1 VTKVVDFSNRR
12 TAGIGARPASV
23 DWHASARAA
32 LLRARTDDGHWE
44 GRLSTS
50 ALSTATAVIALA
62 TAARHDSRHDS
73 GVPAFVL
80 DALSRPLNDSGVGGR
95 ANAAPICPP
104 SDSGVVP
111 CSDSGVVA
119 RLIARGAAWLAA
131 HGNRDGGWGDTPESR
146 SNVATT
152 ALVWGALHVAAPTP
166 DIDAAVRA
174 GETWLADV
182 AGGLDAGSLRRA
194 LDVRYGTDRTF
205 SVPILTAL
213 AIAGR
218 LPSWRT
224 VAQLPFEL
232 AAAPHQLFASLRL
245 PVVSYALPALIAIG
259 QVRHQMRPTRN
270 PFAWLARTATR
281 RATLKTLRA
290 IQPTTGGF
298 LEATPLT
305 SFVVMSLAALGR
317 PTDDAS
323 FRVVP
328 PQLADDADA
337 QAVIRDGVRFLVA
350 SAREDGSW
358 PIDTNLATW
367 ATTLSIEALGAGGPL
382 TAWLDDEER
391 ARLLDWLLAQQYR
404 VEHPYTHA
412 APGGWAWTDLAGG
425 VPDADD
431 TAGALLALAQLGSP
445 ADSRVREAATAG
457 VTWLL
462 DLQNRDGGLP
472 TFCRGWTG
480 LPFDRSGPELTAH
493 AIRAWCAWRPHVP
506 ADVARRID
514 GALGEAARYLT
525 RVQHGDGAFEPLW
538 FGNEAAPGEVNL
550 TYGTAKVLPALDA
563 LDAAGIDGASAM
575 AARAARWI
583 AAAQRPDGGWSG
595 AVGSASGAESDLAPS
610 IEETAQAVAA
620 LAAHATRD
628 RDADLVPLRRGLAWL
643 RTATDGGRHF
653 PAAPIGLYFAR
664 LWYSEALYP
673 LIFTVA
679 AIQAAERVV
688 GNDAR

>member
-1 VTKVVDFSNRR
+1 MTKVVAIPDRHRDGSG
-12 TAGIGARPASV
+12 AGAASL

-32 LLRARTDDGHWE
+32 LLRARTRDGHWE

-62 TAARHDSRHDS
+62 TAARHDS
-73 GVPAFVL
+73 
-80 DALSRPLNDSGVGGR
+80 
-95 ANAAPICPP
+95 
-104 SDSGVVP
+104 GVV
-111 CSDSGVVA
+111 
-119 RLIARGAAWLAA
+119 RQLIERGAAWLAA
-131 HGNRDGGWGDTPESR
+131 HANSDGGWGDTPDSR
-146 SNVATT
+146 SNISTT
-152 ALVWGALHVAAPTP
+152 ALAWGALNVATSTP
-166 DIDAAVRA
+166 ATDAAARKA
-174 GETWLADV
+174 EAWLTYV
-182 AGGLDAGSLRRA
+182 AGGVDGASLRRA
-194 LDVRYGTDRTF
+194 LDARYGSDRTF

-218 LPSWRT
+218 LRSWRH

-270 PFAWLARTATR
+270 PATWLARTATR
-281 RATLKTLRA
+281 RRTLATLRA

-305 SFVVMSLAALGR
+305 SFVVMSLAALDRSPGAGAAFRLR
-317 PTDDAS
+317 PPRLDGD
-323 FRVVP
+323 P
-328 PQLADDADA
+328 NA
-337 QAVIRDGVRFLVA
+337 QAVIREGVAFL
-350 SAREDGSW
+350 ARSVRDDGSW

-367 ATTLSIEALGAGGPL
+367 ATTLSIEALAAGGPL
-382 TAWLDDEER
+382 TSWLDDAGR
-391 ARLLDWLLAQQYR
+391 ATLLDWILGQQYR

-431 TAGALLALAQLGSP
+431 TAGALLALAHLLGP
-445 ADSRVREAATAG
+445 AGGTQPEARVREAAEAG
-457 VTWLL
+457 VRWLL
-462 DLQNRDGGLP
+462 DLQNRDGGVP

-493 AIRAWCAWRPHVP
+493 AVRAWCAWRPHLATAVGSRIGP
-506 ADVARRID
+506 ALDKA
-514 GALGEAARYLT
+514 GRYLA
-525 RVQHGDGAFEPLW
+525 RVQHVDGAFAPLW

-563 LDAAGIDGASAM
+563 LADAGLDGAAGM
-575 AARAARWI
+575 ADRAARWL
-583 AAAQRPDGGWSG
+583 AASQRPDGGWSG
-595 AVGSASGAESDLAPS
+595 GVGTSGAPDGDPRPS

-620 LAAHATRD
+620 LAAHAGRD
-628 RDADLVPLRRGLAWL
+628 RAADLVPVRRGLAWL
-643 RTATDGGRHF
+643 RTATQEGCHF

-664 LWYSEALYP
+664 LWYSESLYP

-679 AIQAAERVV
+679 AIQAAERAL
-688 GNDAR
+688 GRERAR

>member
-1 VTKVVDFSNRR
+1 MKVVAMSDRHAAR
-12 TAGIGARPASV
+12 AGSRPAPA
-23 DWHASARAA
+23 DWQAATRAA
-32 LLRARTDDGHWE
+32 LLRARTGDGHWK

-62 TAARHDSRHDS
+62 SAARHDSGVVAHASAARHDS
-73 GVPAFVL
+73 GVVAHP
-80 DALSRPLNDSGVGGR
+80 NDSGVALR
-95 ANAAPICPP
+95 P
-104 SDSGVVP
+104 GVVP
-111 CSDSGVVA
+111 
-119 RLIARGAAWLAA
+119 RLIANGAAWLAA
-131 HGNRDGGWGDTPESR
+131 HANADGGWGDTPESR
-146 SNVATT
+146 SNISTTALAWGALNVATT
-152 ALVWGALHVAAPTP
+152 TPATDTAARK
-166 DIDAAVRA
+166 AEA
-174 GETWLADV
+174 WLTYV
-182 AGGLDAGSLRRA
+182 AGGVDGGSLRRA
-194 LDVRYGTDRTF
+194 LDARYGSDRTF

-218 LPSWRT
+218 LRSWRH

-270 PFAWLARTATR
+270 PATWLARTATR
-281 RATLKTLRA
+281 RRTLAALRA

-305 SFVVMSLAALGR
+305 SFVVMSLAALERSDG
-317 PTDDAS
+317 DAA
-323 FRVVP
+323 FRLRP
-328 PQLADDADA
+328 PQLRDDPNAA
-337 QAVIRDGVRFLVA
+337 AVIRDGVAFLAA
-350 SAREDGSW
+350 SVRDDGSW

-367 ATTLSIEALGAGGPL
+367 ATTLSIEALAAGGPL
-382 TAWLDDEER
+382 TSWLDDAER
-391 ARLLDWLLAQQYR
+391 ETLLDWLLGQQYR

-431 TAGALLALAQLGSP
+431 TAGALVALAHLRGPAGPLGSSP
-445 ADSRVREAATAG
+445 SDARVRDAAEAGAG
-457 VTWLL
+457 WLL
-462 DLQNRDGGLP
+462 DLQNGDGGLP

-493 AIRAWCAWRPHVP
+493 AVRAWCAWRSHLPGPVGQRIGP
-506 ADVARRID
+506 ALDRA
-514 GALGEAARYLT
+514 GRYLA
-525 RVQHGDGAFEPLW
+525 RVQRGDGAFAPLW

-563 LDAAGIDGASAM
+563 LADAGIADASAM
-575 AARAARWI
+575 ADRAARWL
-583 AAAQRPDGGWSG
+583 AASQRPDGAWSG
-595 AVGSASGAESDLAPS
+595 HVGSTSNGEGELPPS

-620 LAAHATRD
+620 LATHAARD
-628 RDADLVPLRRGLAWL
+628 RDADLAPVRRGLAWL
-643 RTATDGGRHF
+643 RTATQDGRHF

-679 AIQAAERVV
+679 AIQAAERVLER
-688 GNDAR
+688 DAAR

>member
-1 VTKVVDFSNRR
+1 MKVVALSARR
-12 TAGIGARPASV
+12 AAGTGPGAGAV
-23 DWHASARAA
+23 DWHAAARAA

-50 ALSTATAVIALA
+50 ALSTAAAVIAVA
-62 TAARHDSRHDS
+62 TAAQRE
-73 GVPAFVL
+73 
-80 DALSRPLNDSGVGGR
+80 
-95 ANAAPICPP
+95 
-104 SDSGVVP
+104 
-111 CSDSGVVA
+111 DSGVVA
-119 RLIARGAAWLAA
+119 YSDLIDRGAAWLAA
-131 HGNRDGGWGDTPESR
+131 HANRDGGWGDTPESL
-146 SNVATT
+146 SNIATT
-152 ALVWGALHVAAPTP
+152 ALAWGALHVAPQTP
-166 DIDAAVRA
+166 AIEAAVRQA
-174 GETWLADV
+174 EAWLTFV

-232 AAAPHQLFASLRL
+232 AAAPHQLFATLRL

-270 PFAWLARTATR
+270 PMAWLARTATR

-323 FRVVP
+323 FRLVP
-328 PQLADDADA
+328 PRLADDADTR
-337 QAVIRDGVRFLVA
+337 AVIRDGVAFLAA
-350 SAREDGSW
+350 SVREDGSW

-367 ATTLSIEALGAGGPL
+367 ATTLSIEALAAGGPL
-382 TAWLDDEER
+382 TAWLDEDER
-391 ARLLDWLLAQQYR
+391 DRLLDWILGQQYR

-431 TAGALLALAQLGSP
+431 TAGALLALAHLRGPLGDSP
-445 ADSRVREAATAG
+445 TDARVREAATAA

-462 DLQNRDGGLP
+462 DLQNRDGGMP

-493 AIRAWCAWRPHVP
+493 AIRAWCVWRPHQP
-506 ADVARRID
+506 ADVTRRID
-514 GALGEAARYLT
+514 TALADAARYLA

-563 LDAAGIDGASAM
+563 LDAAGVAGASVM

-595 AVGSASGAESDLAPS
+595 AVGSTSGADSDLAPS

-620 LAAHATRD
+620 LAAHAACD
-628 RDADLVPLRRGLAWL
+628 RDADLVSVRRGLAWL
-643 RTATDGGRHF
+643 RTATDDGRHF

-664 LWYSEALYP
+664 LWYSESLYP
-673 LIFTVA
+673 LIFTVGA
-679 AIQAAERVV
+679 VQAAERVL
-688 GNDAR
+688 GIDAVR

>member
-1 VTKVVDFSNRR
+1 MTKVVAISERR
-12 TAGIGARPASV
+12 AAGT
-23 DWHASARAA
+23 ASAPADWRDAARTA
-32 LLRARTDDGHWE
+32 LLRARTPDGHWE

-62 TAARHDSRHDS
+62 SASRH
-73 GVPAFVL
+73 
-80 DALSRPLNDSGVGGR
+80 N
-95 ANAAPICPP
+95 
-104 SDSGVVP
+104 
-111 CSDSGVVA
+111 SGVVA
-119 RLIARGAAWLAA
+119 HTALVERGAAWLAA
-131 HGNRDGGWGDTPESR
+131 HANADGGWGDTPESR
-146 SNVATT
+146 SNIATT
-152 ALVWGALHVAAPTP
+152 ALAWGALNVAPATA
-166 DIDAAVRA
+166 DTDAAARKA
-174 GETWLADV
+174 EAWLTSV
-182 AGGLDAGSLRRA
+182 AGGVDAASLRRA

-218 LPSWRT
+218 LPSWRQ

-270 PFAWLARTATR
+270 PATWLARTATR
-281 RATLKTLRA
+281 RKTLATLRA
-290 IQPTTGGF
+290 IQPSTGGF

-305 SFVVMSLAALGR
+305 SFVVMSLAALDRSTG
-317 PTDDAS
+317 DAS
-323 FRVVP
+323 FRLLP
-328 PQLADDADA
+328 RRLAGNADA
-337 QAVIRDGVRFLVA
+337 QAVIRDGVAFLAA
-350 SAREDGSW
+350 SVRDDGSW

-367 ATTLSIEALGAGGPL
+367 ATTLSIEALAAGG
-382 TAWLDDEER
+382 AVGGSLDEGAR
-391 ARLLDWLLAQQYR
+391 AQLLSWILDQQYR

-431 TAGALLALAQLGSP
+431 TAGALLALSHLGEP
-445 ADSRVREAATAG
+445 GDARVREAAEAG
-457 VTWLL
+457 VHWLL
-462 DLQNRDGGLP
+462 DLQNRDGGMP

-493 AIRAWCAWRPHVP
+493 AVRAWCTWRPHLSAP
-506 ADVARRID
+506 VAHRVD
-514 GALGEAARYLT
+514 TALGEAARYLS
-525 RVQHGDGAFEPLW
+525 RAQHGDGAFEPLW

-563 LDAAGIDGASAM
+563 LADAGVVGAAAM
-575 AARAARWI
+575 ADRAARWL
-583 AAAQRPDGGWSG
+583 AASQRPDGGWSG
-595 AVGSASGAESDLAPS
+595 SVGSTSGARGDLPPS

-620 LAAHATRD
+620 LAARAARD
-628 RDADLVPLRRGLAWL
+628 RAADLVSVRRGLAWL
-643 RTATDGGRHF
+643 RTATDDGRRF

-679 AIQAAERVV
+679 AIQAAGRVL
-688 GNDAR
+688 GRETAMIRR

>member
-1 VTKVVDFSNRR
+1 MNVVAISDRR
-12 TAGIGARPASV
+12 LHDPGHPPG
-23 DWHASARAA
+23 DWRDATRAA
-32 LLRARTDDGHWE
+32 LLRARTPDGHWE
-44 GRLSTS
+44 GMLSTS

-62 TAARHDSRHDS
+62 TASAHRHDS
-73 GVPAFVL
+73 GVVAH
-80 DALSRPLNDSGVGGR
+80 SH
-95 ANAAPICPP
+95 
-104 SDSGVVP
+104 
-111 CSDSGVVA
+111 DSGVVA
-119 RLIARGAAWLAA
+119 HADLIARGAAWLAA
-131 HGNRDGGWGDTPESR
+131 HANHDRGWGDTPDSR
-146 SNVATT
+146 SNIATT
-152 ALVWGALHVAAPTP
+152 ALVWAALNVAPSTPAIDIAALGASA
-166 DIDAAVRA
+166 
-174 GETWLADV
+174 WLTEV
-182 AGGLDAGSLRRA
+182 AGGVDADSLRRA
-194 LDVRYGTDRTF
+194 LDARYGTDRTF

-218 LPSWRT
+218 LRSWHQ

-270 PFAWLARTATR
+270 PATWLARTATR
-281 RATLKTLRA
+281 RRTLAALRA

-305 SFVVMSLAALGR
+305 SFVVMSLAALDG
-317 PTDDAS
+317 PSGDAS
-323 FRVVP
+323 LRLRP
-328 PQLADDADA
+328 WRLTGNADA
-337 QAVIRDGVRFLVA
+337 AAVIRDGVAFLAA
-350 SAREDGSW
+350 SVREDGSW

-367 ATTLSIEALGAGGPL
+367 ATTLAIEAFAAGGSVGR
-382 TAWLDDEER
+382 WIDEASR
-391 ARLLDWLLAQQYR
+391 ARLIEWILGQQYR

-431 TAGALLALAQLGSP
+431 TAGALLALSRLSDPSGGSP
-445 ADSRVREAATAG
+445 PDARIGDAAEAG
-457 VTWLL
+457 CGWLL
-462 DLQNRDGGLP
+462 GLQNRDGGMP

-493 AIRAWCAWRPHVP
+493 AVRAWSAWRAHLSAPLATRVD
-506 ADVARRID
+506 AALARS
-514 GALGEAARYLT
+514 ARYLA
-525 RVQHGDGAFEPLW
+525 RVQHGDGAFAPLW

-550 TYGTAKVLPALDA
+550 TYGTAKALPALDVLA
-563 LDAAGIDGASAM
+563 DAGIDGAAAM
-575 AARAARWI
+575 ATRAARWI

-595 AVGSASGAESDLAPS
+595 SVGSTSGVESDLPSS

-620 LAAHATRD
+620 LAAHAARD
-628 RDADLVPLRRGLAWL
+628 RRADLIPIRRGLAWL
-643 RTATDGGRHF
+643 RTATDDGRRF

-679 AIQAAERVV
+679 AIQAAERVLTP
-688 GNDAR
+688 DAAP

>member
-1 VTKVVDFSNRR
+1 MKALSDRR
-12 TAGIGARPASV
+12 AGSGAGAASL

-32 LLRARTDDGHWE
+32 LLRARTDAGHWE
-44 GRLSTS
+44 GHLSTS

-62 TAARHDSRHDS
+62 TASRHDS
-73 GVPAFVL
+73 GV
-80 DALSRPLNDSGVGGR
+80 
-95 ANAAPICPP
+95 
-104 SDSGVVP
+104 
-111 CSDSGVVA
+111 VA
-119 RLIARGAAWLAA
+119 HDLVARGAAWLAA
-131 HGNRDGGWGDTPESR
+131 HANTDGGWGDTPDSR
-146 SNVATT
+146 SNISTT
-152 ALVWGALHVAAPTP
+152 ALAWGALNVAPSTP
-166 DIDAAVRA
+166 AIDAAARK
-174 GETWLADV
+174 GEAWLTYV
-182 AGGLDAGSLRRA
+182 AGGVDGGSLRRA
-194 LDVRYGTDRTF
+194 LDARYGSDRTF

-218 LPSWRT
+218 LRSWRH

-259 QVRHQMRPTRN
+259 QARHQMWPTRN
-270 PFAWLARTATR
+270 PATWLARTATR
-281 RATLKTLRA
+281 RRTLATLRA

-305 SFVVMSLAALGR
+305 SFVVMSLAALQRSAGADAAFRLR
-317 PTDDAS
+317 PPHLS
-323 FRVVP
+323 G
-328 PQLADDADA
+328 DADA
-337 QAVIRDGVRFLVA
+337 EAVIRAGVAFLA
-350 SAREDGSW
+350 RSARDDGSW

-367 ATTLSIEALGAGGPL
+367 ATTLSIEALAAGGPL
-382 TAWLDDEER
+382 TSWLDDAER
-391 ARLLDWLLAQQYR
+391 ATLLDWILGQQYR

-431 TAGALLALAQLGSP
+431 TAGALLALAHLTGPAGGSP
-445 ADSRVREAATAG
+445 SEARVRDAAEAG
-457 VTWLL
+457 VRWLL
-462 DLQNRDGGLP
+462 DLQNQDGGMP

-493 AIRAWCAWRPHVP
+493 AVRAWCAWRRHLASPVGPRIGP
-506 ADVARRID
+506 ALDKA
-514 GALGEAARYLT
+514 GRYLA
-525 RVQHGDGAFEPLW
+525 RVQHGDGAFAPLW

-563 LDAAGIDGASAM
+563 LADAGVDGAAAM
-575 AARAARWI
+575 ADRAARWL
-583 AAAQRPDGGWSG
+583 AASQHPDGAWSG
-595 AVGSASGAESDLAPS
+595 SAGSTAGADGPPPRPS

-620 LAAHATRD
+620 LAAHAGRD
-628 RDADLVPLRRGLAWL
+628 RAADLVPVRRGLAWL
-643 RTATDGGRHF
+643 RTATQDGCHF

-679 AIQAAERVV
+679 AVQAAERVLA
-688 GNDAR
+688 GDAGAMIPS